1 MNDSRLTGPIK
12 IVGTGLIGTS
22 IGLALKGKGLEVL
35 LEDSSPAVLN
45 LAIDFGAGTKFLTGI
60 EPELVIVCTPPD
72 ITAQVVA
79 AELKAHPGATVT
91 DVASVKGT
99 VLAQLQQQGS
109 SLANYV
115 GSHPMA
121 GREQTGAL
129 AGRGDLFIGRPWVI
143 TANNVSSKESVSLV
157 ESLAL
162 DLGASIVSM
171 DPIEHDR
178 AVALVSHTPQ
188 IISSLLAARLA
199 SADSSDVSL
208 AGQGLRDTTRIAAS
222 DPKLWMQ
229 ILSANSQ
236 QVSDVLKSVRNDL
249 DQILEA
255 LEDTAKPGSL
265 TSIGRLLETGNQ
277 GVAKIP
283 GKHGSSATKYAKV
296 TVMIDDKPGEL
307 ARLLTEI
314 GQIGINLEDL
324 TMEHATGAQVGLPE
338 LYVLP
343 SSEAELVAALVER
356 GWKIVG

>member
-1 MNDSRLTGPIK
+1 VNDSRLTGPIK

-22 IGLALKGKGLEVL
+22 IGLALRSKGLEVL
-35 LEDSSPAVLN
+35 LEDTSPAVLS
-45 LAIDFGAGTKFLTGI
+45 LAIDFGAGSKYQIGTK
-60 EPELVIVCTPPD
+60 PELVIVCTTPD
-72 ITAQVVA
+72 VTAQVVA
-79 AELKAHPGATVT
+79 AELKSHPMATVT

-99 VLAQLQQQGS
+99 ILTSLQEHAIGLS
-109 SLANYV
+109 NYV

-143 TANNVSSKESVSLV
+143 TPNSESSRESILVV
-157 ESLAL
+157 ESLAH
-162 DLGASIVSM
+162 DLGASAVSM
-171 DPIEHDR
+171 DPIDHDR
-178 AVALVSHTPQ
+178 AVALVSHAPQ
-188 IISSLLAARLA
+188 IVSSLLAARLA
-199 SADSSDVSL
+199 SADTSDVSL

-222 DPKLWMQ
+222 DPRLWIQ
-229 ILSANSQ
+229 ILSANNQ
-236 QVSDVLKSVRNDL
+236 QVSDVLRNLKNDL
-249 DQILEA
+249 DQIIEA
-255 LEDTAKPGSL
+255 LQDPSKPGSL
-265 TSIGRLLETGNQ
+265 TSIGKLLESGNL

-307 ARLLTEI
+307 AKLLTEI

-324 TMEHATGAQVGLPE
+324 TLEHAAGAQVGLPE

-343 SSEAELVAALVER
+343 TSEAELVSALTER

>member
-1 MNDSRLTGPIK
+1 MKESRLTGPIK

-22 IGLALKGKGLEVL
+22 IGLALKSKGLEVL
-35 LEDSSPAVLN
+35 LEDASPAVLS
-45 LAIDFGAGTKFLTGI
+45 LAIDFGAGIKYQVG
-60 EPELVIVCTPPD
+60 EHPELIVVCTPPD
-72 ITAQVVA
+72 VTAQVIA
-79 AELKAHPGATVT
+79 AELKAHPKATVT

-99 VLAQLQQQGS
+99 VLSALQQQGVELS
-109 SLANYV
+109 NYA

-121 GREQTGAL
+121 GREQAGTL

-143 TANNVSSKESVSLV
+143 TPNSDSSKESIVLV
-157 ESLAL
+157 ESLAH
-162 DLGASIVSM
+162 DLGASVVSM

-178 AVALVSHTPQ
+178 AVALVSHAPQ
-188 IISSLLAARLA
+188 IVSSLLAARLA
-199 SADSSDVSL
+199 SAESSDVSL

-229 ILSANSQ
+229 ILSANSEQ
-236 QVSDVLKSVRNDL
+236 ISNVLRHVRNDL
-249 DQILEA
+249 DQMLEA
-255 LEDTAKPGSL
+255 LQNTAKPGSL
-265 TSIGRLLETGNQ
+265 TSIGKLLESGNQ

-283 GKHGSSATKYAKV
+283 GKHGSSATNYAKV

-324 TMEHATGAQVGLPE
+324 TLEHVTGAQVGLPE

-343 SSEAELVAALVER
+343 NSEAELVAALIER

>member
-1 MNDSRLTGPIK
+1 VKDSRLTGPIK

-22 IGLALKGKGLEVL
+22 IGLGLKSKGLEVL
-35 LEDSSPAVLN
+35 LEDASPAVLS
-45 LAIDFGAGTKFLTGI
+45 LAIDFGAGTKYQVGQ
-60 EPELVIVCTPPD
+60 EPELIVVCAPPD
-72 ITAQVVA
+72 VTAQVIA
-79 AELKAHPGATVT
+79 AELKAHPKATVT

-99 VLAQLQQQGS
+99 VLSALQQQRVELS
-109 SLANYV
+109 NYV

-143 TANNVSSKESVSLV
+143 TPNSDSSKESILLV
-157 ESLAL
+157 ESLAH
-162 DLGASIVSM
+162 DLGASVVSM

-178 AVALVSHTPQ
+178 AVALVSHAPQ
-188 IISSLLAARLA
+188 IVSSLLAARLA
-199 SADSSDVSL
+199 SAESSDVSL

-229 ILSANSQ
+229 ILSANSEQ
-236 QVSDVLKSVRNDL
+236 ISEVLRHVRNDL
-249 DQILEA
+249 DQMLEA
-255 LEDTAKPGSL
+255 LQDTAKPGSL
-265 TSIGRLLETGNQ
+265 TSIGKLLESGNQ

-283 GKHGSSATKYAKV
+283 GKHGSSATNYAKV

-324 TMEHATGAQVGLPE
+324 TLEHATGAQVGLPE

-343 SSEAELVAALVER
+343 NSEAELVAALIER

>member
-1 MNDSRLTGPIK
+1 MKNSRLTGPIK

-22 IGLALKGKGLEVL
+22 IGLALKGKGLDVL
-35 LEDSSPAVLN
+35 LADASPAVLN
-45 LAIDFGAGTKFLTGI
+45 LAVDFGAGKKFESGI
-60 EPELVIVCTPPD
+60 DPELVIVCTPPD
-72 ITAQVVA
+72 VTAQVIS
-79 AELKAHPGATVT
+79 AELAAHPAATVT

-99 VLAQLQQQGS
+99 VLTALQQQGIE
-109 SLANYV
+109 LANYV

-129 AGRGDLFIGRPWVI
+129 AGRGDLFIGRPWVV
-143 TANNVSSKESVSLV
+143 TPSKDSSKESVLLV
-157 ESLAL
+157 ESLAH
-162 DLGASIVSM
+162 DLGATIVSM
-171 DPIEHDR
+171 DPHEHDR
-178 AVALVSHTPQ
+178 AVALVSHAPQ
-188 IISSLLAARLA
+188 IVSSLLAARLA
-199 SADSSDVSL
+199 SADSADVSL

-229 ILSANSQ
+229 ILSANST
-236 QVSDVLKSVRNDL
+236 QVSSVLKSVRDDL

-255 LEDTAKPGSL
+255 LTDTSKPGAL
-265 TSIGRLLETGNQ
+265 TSIGKLLESGNQ

-283 GKHGSSATKYAKV
+283 GKHGSSATKYSKV

-324 TMEHATGAQVGLPE
+324 TLEHATGAQVGLPE

-343 SSEAELVAALVER
+343 SSEAELVSALTER

>member
-1 MNDSRLTGPIK
+1 MKDSRLTGPIK

-22 IGLALKGKGLEVL
+22 IGLGLKSKGLEVL
-35 LEDSSPAVLN
+35 LEDASPAVLS
-45 LAIDFGAGTKFLTGI
+45 LAIDFGAGTKYQVGQ
-60 EPELVIVCTPPD
+60 EPELIVVCTPPD
-72 ITAQVVA
+72 VTAQVIA
-79 AELKAHPGATVT
+79 AELKAHPKATVT

-99 VLAQLQQQGS
+99 VLSALQQQEVELS
-109 SLANYV
+109 NYV

-143 TANNVSSKESVSLV
+143 TPNSDSSKESIVLV
-157 ESLAL
+157 ESLAH
-162 DLGASIVSM
+162 DLGASVVSM

-178 AVALVSHTPQ
+178 AVALVSHAPQ
-188 IISSLLAARLA
+188 IVSSLLAARLA
-199 SADSSDVSL
+199 SAESSDVSL

-229 ILSANSQ
+229 ILSANSEQ
-236 QVSDVLKSVRNDL
+236 ISEVLRHVRNDL
-249 DQILEA
+249 DQMLEA
-255 LEDTAKPGSL
+255 LQDTAKPGSL
-265 TSIGRLLETGNQ
+265 TSIGKLLESGNQ

-283 GKHGSSATKYAKV
+283 GKHGSSATNYAKV

-324 TMEHATGAQVGLPE
+324 TLEHATGAQVGLPE

-343 SSEAELVAALVER
+343 NSEAELVAALIER